1 MILTLITQVA
11 HGTFENE
18 RTRAA
23 ILLAMTKL
31 HASLKFNPNEKV
43 EVAMND
49 YKCSKVLEV

>member
-31 HASLKFNPNEKV
+31 HASLKFNTNEKV
-43 EVAMND
+43 ELAMND